1 LNGIFKF
8 PISFFFL
15 GDLGVNMAYTEHS
28 YSNSNNGGSVNS
40 QDSLWQLK
48 LASQNGGGGV
58 GVNGGGADHQLGNG
72 TLPDRSYHYDP
83 MTHGGYGGFED
94 YSHYPPSNGD
104 DYLQRNNYGV
114 VAGGNGDPYAA
125 VHKNGKRME
134 HLGMN
139 CKFCLLVLYL
149 KKKKDRDVDV
159 FLLFLFL

>member
-1 LNGIFKF
+1 
-8 PISFFFL
+8 
-15 GDLGVNMAYTEHS
+15 MAYTEHS

-48 LASQNGGGGV
+48 MAQNGGVGGGGGMNVAEHQLGV
-58 GVNGGGADHQLGNG
+58 GNGNG

-104 DYLQRNNYGV
+104 DYLNQRNNY
-114 VAGGNGDPYAA
+114 ALASNGDPYAA
-125 VHKNGKRME
+125 VHKNGKRMD

-139 CKFCLLVLYL
+139 FSISFFAQTTNLIIDIVNRKRKC
-149 KKKKDRDVDV
+149 V
-159 FLLFLFL
+159 FFY